1 MLCPDRTKRKLIL
14 MGQSVTYGTASFF
27 GMYLLSVSR
36 LLSLHS
42 NSGSEYTDTV
52 TIAPGLSIF
61 QQGIGVASSSAGFNG
76 VDGILG

>member
-1 MLCPDRTKRKLIL
+1 
-14 MGQSVTYGTASFF
+14 MGQSVAYGSASFF
-27 GMYLLSVSR
+27 GMYLLSISR

-42 NSGSEYTDTV
+42 NSGTEYTDTV
-52 TIAPGLSIF
+52 TITPSLSIS